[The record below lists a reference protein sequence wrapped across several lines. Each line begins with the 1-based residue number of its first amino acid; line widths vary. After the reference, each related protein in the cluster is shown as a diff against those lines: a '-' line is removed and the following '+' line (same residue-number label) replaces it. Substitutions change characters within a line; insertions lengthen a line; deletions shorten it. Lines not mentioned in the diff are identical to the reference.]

1 MANRNPSSPSGG
13 RAVRSAVRRALAI
26 GAIAAMGAG
35 TLAAYATPAP
45 SPKPN
50 AAAAQTGPAAPA
62 VAAST
67 PSALQTIVVT
77 GTLIPR
83 PESQTAEAITIVKA
97 RHLRNLGVTD
107 VEQAVDQVTAN
118 VAAPFNIAQ
127 SVGQFTGGGTYANLR
142 DLGIGR
148 TLVLLDGH
156 RLANNVQVGSGV
168 DLSGIPFSAIQSV
181 QVLREGAS
189 AIYGSDAIAGVINF
203 ITKRSFQGAEANVD
217 LNDPQEAGG
226 SSGEA
231 DFTWGYGSL
240 ARNGYNV
247 MITASYNRQN
257 SLQASQRSFAATGFN
272 PALGLTNLNGPTGTF
287 PGSYTDAN
295 GNLWQVG
302 YPQCAGN
309 PHLAVYQGA
318 PYLGDCEYL
327 YSAAVDLLPK
337 SSEMSGMIA
346 FTKML
351 PDNNTLR
358 LQYFYTRS
366 KVTDYGGPQTFSF
379 EMTPQ
384 ADPTYFPTAA
394 ESTCFSNVNT
404 GGTCTGAP
412 DLTQPITVGWTDPT
426 NYRYSGDINTEQRV
440 LLTFSGDNDGW
451 NYTSSFNYSVNKNTS
466 DADAGY
472 ANYAVLAPTT
482 DPATGNQI
490 LSNLIN
496 PFGPQTAAGNALI
509 NSSYLNGPYAD
520 GSLQHWGISAHA
532 SHRLGDAFH
541 SGHSAVLAVG
551 FAAHEDRINF
561 ATTPLAVPLYDALFY
576 APTSVTGSRND
587 QAVFAELYVPMSS
600 HFEATISDRE
610 DRYSD
615 FGSTNNSKLAL
626 RYQPSRYVTF
636 RATAST
642 GFRAPTLTDLY
653 TPETLGATG
662 GTMGASNPLCGT
674 GSKEWTPT
682 VCSSQG
688 LGLFGGNRKLQP
700 ETSQNFDFGIIVE
713 PITNLGITLD
723 YYRININNALG
734 GVPFGAIYANP
745 NEFSSDIVT
754 NSAGTLSTA
763 PNANTQCP
771 TYSASTCG
779 YVLQITQ
786 NTGGITTDGFDLSVK
801 YFKQTPIGTFRFH
814 MDGTLI
820 THYRLQEYD
829 GGPQVDLLGWY
840 NQGNEPAIRWQHN
853 ATIDWTNPSGR
864 WGAGI
869 ENHLLSS
876 YIDENPNADGQQ
888 IKVGTQSTWD
898 VYASYRPIHGL
909 DVLFGVRNVF
919 NQIPPFSNQVGNWP
933 AGYNPIF
940 SNPLLRTFYLNLKYR
955 FF

>member
-1 MANRNPSSPSGG
+1 MSNRSPNRPSESS
-13 RAVRSAVRRALAI
+13 AVRGAVRRALAI
-26 GAIAAMGAG
+26 GAIAAIGAG
-35 TLAAYATPAP
+35 PLAANATPAP
-45 SPKPN
+45 SPKPK
-50 AAAAQTGPAAPA
+50 AAAAQAGPAAPA
-62 VAAST
+62 QAKQ

-83 PESQTAEAITIVKA
+83 PESQTAEAITILKA
-97 RHLRNLGVTD
+97 KHLRNMGITD
-107 VEQAVDQVTAN
+107 VEQAVDQIAAN
-118 VAAPFNIAQ
+118 VASPFNIAQ

-156 RLANNVQVGSGV
+156 RLANNVQLGSAV

-203 ITKRSFQGAEANVD
+203 ITKRSFQGAEVNVD
-217 LNDPQEAGG
+217 LNQPQQAGG
-226 SSGEA
+226 SSRQV

-240 ARNGYNV
+240 SRQGYNV
-247 MITASYNRQN
+247 MVTASYNRQN
-257 SLQASQRSFAATGFN
+257 ELKAGQRSFAATGFN
-272 PALGLTNLNGPTGTF
+272 PALGLANINGPTGTT
-287 PGSYTDAN
+287 PGSYADAN

-302 YPQCAGN
+302 YPACAGN
-309 PHLAVYQGA
+309 PELAVYQGK

-327 YSAAVDLLPK
+327 YSSVVDLIPK
-337 SSEMSGMIA
+337 SSEMSAMIN
-346 FTKML
+346 FTKLL

-366 KVTDYGGPQTFSF
+366 KVTDWGGPQTFSF
-379 EMTPQ
+379 TMTPQ

-394 ESTCFSNVNT
+394 ESTCF
-404 GGTCTGAP
+404 GTCSPNQP
-412 DLTQPITVGWTDPT
+412 DLSGPITVGWTDPT
-426 NYRYSGDINTEQRV
+426 NNRYSGYNNTEQRV

-451 NYTSSFNYSVNKNTS
+451 NYTTSLNYSVNKNTS
-466 DADAGY
+466 DTIAGY
-472 ANYAVLAPTT
+472 ANYSVLTPNSTVINGQVV
-482 DPATGNQI
+482 PV
-490 LSNLIN
+490 LSNAIN
-496 PFGPQTAAGNALI
+496 PFGPQTTAGNQLI

-520 GSLQHWGISAHA
+520 GSLQHWGISGHA

-551 FAAHEDRINF
+551 FSAHEDRINF
-561 ATTPLAVPLYDALFY
+561 ATTPLAVPLYAALLY

-626 RYQPSRYVTF
+626 RYQPSHYVTF

-662 GTMGASNPLCGT
+662 GNMGASNPGCLSGN
-674 GSKEWTPT
+674 PT
-682 VCSSQG
+682 LPFTATACSSQG
-688 LGLFGGNRKLQP
+688 LALFGGNRNLQP
-700 ETSQNFDFGIIVE
+700 ETSQNFDFGVIVE
-713 PITNLGITLD
+713 PLTNLGITLD
-723 YYRININNALG
+723 YYRINISNALG
-734 GVPFGAIYANP
+734 GVPSNAIYGNP
-745 NEFSSDIVT
+745 TEFAKDVVP
-754 NSAGTLSTA
+754 NSKGTFTPA
-763 PNANTQCP
+763 PFANTQCP
-771 TYSASTCG
+771 TYTSPSCG
-779 YVLQITQ
+779 YILQITQ

-814 MDGTLI
+814 LDGTLI
-820 THYRLQEYD
+820 THYRLQNYT
-829 GGPQVDLLGWY
+829 GGPQIDLLGWY

-853 ATIDWTNPSGR
+853 MTIDWTNPSGD

-869 ENHLLSS
+869 ENHFLSS
-876 YIDENPNADGQQ
+876 YIDEFPNAAGQQ
-888 IKVGTQSTWD
+888 IKVGSQSTWD
-898 VYASYRPIHGL
+898 VYASYRPIHGMN
-909 DVLFGVRNVF
+909 VLFGVRNVF

-933 AGYNPIF
+933 SGYNPIY
-940 SNPLLRTFYLNLKYR
+940 SNPLLRTFYLNLSYR

>member
-1 MANRNPSSPSGG
+1 MPNRNPRSPSGG
-13 RAVRSAVRRALAI
+13 SAVRSAVRRALAI

-35 TLAAYATPAP
+35 TLVAHATPAP
-45 SPKPN
+45 SPKPL
-50 AAAAQTGPAAPA
+50 ATAAQAGPTPPPA
-62 VAAST
+62 KST
-67 PSALQTIVVT
+67 QPSSLQTIVVT

-107 VEQAVDQVTAN
+107 VEQAVDQVSAN

-127 SVGQFTGGGTYANLR
+127 SVGQFTGGGTFANLR
-142 DLGIGR
+142 DLGMSR

-156 RLANNVQVGSGV
+156 RLADNVQQGGAV

-203 ITKRSFQGAEANVD
+203 ITKRSFQGAEVNVD
-217 LNDPQEAGG
+217 LNHPQEPGG

-247 MITASYNRQN
+247 MVTASYSKQN
-257 SLQASQRSFAATGFN
+257 ELKAFQRSFAATGFN
-272 PALGLTNLNGPTGTF
+272 PALGLANINGPTGTT

-309 PHLAVYQGA
+309 PHLAVYQGS

-327 YSAAVDLLPK
+327 YSAAVDLIPK
-337 SSEMSGMIA
+337 SSEMSGLIS
-346 FTKML
+346 FTKLL
-351 PDNNTLR
+351 PGNNTLR
-358 LQYFYTRS
+358 LQYFYSRS
-366 KVTDYGGPQTFSF
+366 KVTDWGGPQTFSF
-379 EMTPQ
+379 TMTPQ

-394 ESTCFSNVNT
+394 ESTCFGNVNV
-404 GGTCTGAP
+404 GGTCTAPP
-412 DLTQPITVGWTDPT
+412 DLSGPITVGWTDPT
-426 NYRYSGDINTEQRV
+426 NNRYSDYINSEQRV

-451 NYTSSFNYSVNKNTS
+451 NYTTSLNYSENQNTS
-466 DADAGY
+466 GTVAGY
-472 ANYAVLAPTT
+472 ANYAVIAPN
-482 DPATGNQI
+482 GI
-490 LSNLIN
+490 LSNLVN
-496 PFGPQTAAGNALI
+496 PFGPQTSAGNALI
-509 NSSYLNGPYAD
+509 NSSYLNGAYAT
-520 GSLQHWGISAHA
+520 GSLQHWGISGHA

-551 FAAHEDRINF
+551 FSAHVDRIKF
-561 ATTPLAVPLYDALFY
+561 ATTPLAVPLYDALFF
-576 APTSVTGSRND
+576 APESITGSRND

-626 RYQPSRYVTF
+626 RYQPSHYVTF

-653 TPETLGATG
+653 SPDVLGATG

-674 GSKEWTPT
+674 NSTEWTPT
-682 VCSSQG
+682 VCASQG
-688 LGLFGGNRKLQP
+688 LGLFGGNRHLQP
-700 ETSQNFDFGIIVE
+700 ETSQNFDFGVIVE

-723 YYRININNALG
+723 YYRINVSNALST
-734 GVPFGAIYANP
+734 VPFGAIYGNP
-745 NEFSSDIVT
+745 NAFASDIIT
-754 NSAGTLSTA
+754 NAAGTLTPA

-771 TYSASTCG
+771 TYSAPTCG

-814 MDGTLI
+814 LEGTLI
-820 THYRLQEYD
+820 THFRLQEYS

-840 NQGNEPAIRWQHN
+840 NQGNQPAIRWQHN
-853 ATIDWTNPSGR
+853 MTIDWTNPSGK

-869 ENHLLSS
+869 ENHFLSS
-876 YIDENPNADGQQ
+876 YIDEFPNAAGQQ
-888 IKVGTQSTWD
+888 IKVGSQSTWD
-898 VYASYRPIHGL
+898 VYASYRPIHGMN
-909 DVLFGVRNVF
+909 VLFGIRNAF
-919 NQIPPFSNQVGNWP
+919 NAIPPFSNQVGNWP
-933 AGYNPIF
+933 AGYNPIY
-940 SNPLLRTFYLNLKYR
+940 SNPLLRTFYLNLSYR
-955 FF
+955 FL